1 MHDLNRQTFL
11 RIGLG
16 ATAAAAFVPSLLAKE
31 AASKAKAKA
40 VIMLFMD
47 GGPSQI
53 DTFDPKP
60 GKSTGGPFKAID
72 TAVPGIQICEHMPK
86 LGKQMRDL
94 SIIRSMTSKEG
105 DHNRGKYL
113 IHTAHAPQGAFVR
126 PAVGCYVG
134 HETGEPEATLP
145 NYISVVAPL
154 FSAAFLKSRHA
165 PYPVRRPGHPIQ
177 NIKYARGV
185 DSQRF
190 KNRTDLLSKLEDE
203 FEKLHATA
211 YQQGRRESYREADK
225 LMHTPDLRAFDL
237 SSEDDKL
244 RRAYGRNPFG
254 QGCLLARRL
263 VERGVKF
270 VEVGLGGWDTHQ
282 DNFNRSRRLVNV
294 LDPAFATLIH
304 DLKQRGLLDE
314 TLVVWLGEFGREPHI
329 NEYTGRHHWPACFCT
344 VLAGGGIQGGRV
356 VGKTDSLG
364 EAVAKRPVTVQDF
377 YATMY
382 SCLGVDTQ
390 KEFMDESGRPIQ
402 ILDKGEPTLELF

>member
-1 MHDLNRQTFL
+1 MYDMNRRAFL

-16 ATAAAAFVPSLLAKE
+16 TTAAAAFVPPLLARE
-31 AASKAKAKA
+31 AEAKARAKA

-60 GKSTGGPFKAID
+60 GKSTGGSFKAID
-72 TAVPGIQICEHMPK
+72 TAVRGIQICEHMPR

-105 DHNRGKYL
+105 DHRRGKYL
-113 IHTAHAPQGAFVR
+113 IHTGHRPQGAFER
-126 PAVGCYVG
+126 PAVGCFVG
-134 HETGEPEATLP
+134 HEKGDPQAALP
-145 NYISVVAPL
+145 NYVSVLAPV

-165 PYPVRRPGHPIQ
+165 PYPVRQPGQPIH
-177 NIKYARGV
+177 NIRYARGV
-185 DSQRF
+185 DSRRF
-190 KNRTDLLSKLEDE
+190 KNRTDLLRKLEDE

-211 YQQGRRESYREADK
+211 YLQGRREAYREADK

-237 SSEDDKL
+237 SDEDDKL
-244 RRAYGRNPFG
+244 RRAYGRNRFG

-282 DNFNRSRRLVNV
+282 DNFNQTRSLLNV
-294 LDPAFATLIH
+294 LDPAFATLIR
-304 DLKQRGLLDE
+304 DLGQRGLLKE
-314 TLVVWLGEFGREPHI
+314 TLVVWLGEFGRTPRI
-329 NEYTGRHHWPACFCT
+329 NANNGRDHWPACFST

-356 VGKTDSLG
+356 VGRTDSLG
-364 EAVAKRPVTVQDF
+364 MAVKERPVTVQDF

-382 SCLGVDTQ
+382 LCLGVDTQ
-390 KEFMDESGRPIQ
+390 KEFIDESGRPIQ
-402 ILDKGEPTLELF
+402 ILDNGEPIVELL

>member
-1 MHDLNRQTFL
+1 MHEIERRTFL

-16 ATAAAAFVPSLLAKE
+16 MTAASAFVPPGLAKE
-31 AASKAKAKA
+31 AEAKARAKA

-60 GKSTGGPFKAID
+60 GKSTGGSFQAID
-72 TAVPGIQICEHMPK
+72 TAVRGIQICEHMPR

-94 SIIRSMTSKEG
+94 SLIRSMTSKEG
-105 DHNRGKYL
+105 DHRRGKYL
-113 IHTAHAPQGAFVR
+113 IHTGHRPQGAFER

-134 HETGEPEATLP
+134 HEKGDPEAALP
-145 NYISVVAPL
+145 NYISVLAPV

-165 PYPVRRPGHPIQ
+165 PYPVRQPGQPIH
-177 NIKYARGV
+177 NIQYARGV
-185 DSQRF
+185 DSRRF

-211 YQQGRRESYREADK
+211 YLQGRREAYREADK

-237 SSEDDKL
+237 SDEDDKL
-244 RRAYGRNPFG
+244 RRAYGRNRFG

-282 DNFNRSRRLVNV
+282 DNFNQTRSLLNV
-294 LDPAFATLIH
+294 LDPAFATLIR
-304 DLKQRGLLDE
+304 DLGQRGLLKE
-314 TLVVWLGEFGREPHI
+314 TLVVWLGEFGRTPRI
-329 NEYTGRHHWPACFCT
+329 NANNGRDHWPTCFCT

-356 VGKTDSLG
+356 VGRTDSLG
-364 EAVAKRPVTVQDF
+364 MAVKERPVTVQDF

-382 SCLGVDTQ
+382 LCLGVDTQ
-390 KEFMDESGRPIQ
+390 KKFLGESGRPIQ
-402 ILDKGEPTLELF
+402 ILDNGEPIVELL